1 MMRWFILAS
10 LAASAAAFTPLTSS
24 PLVRAPRLDTAS
36 RSRSTD
42 GSFQTVPQRTRTM
55 TMLEPVSPGGFNSAG
70 KPPIEIRGF
79 SLAKAIL
86 TVGVGLTFTSF
97 AEYFLTEGS
106 GGLSSLGFIYGIPVT
121 LIGFSLQYAEL
132 PPAGMQATQAAE
144 ALFDSKATQTM
155 QDIKSDVTRH
165 RYGDE
170 AHLDTT
176 VKALGLVLPQKAYPQ
191 LQYLEIEQEDGN
203 EVAMTMVFQSLDT
216 PYRMWAEEERVRK
229 YNTFFGPGCWAQ
241 VVKISAEEK
250 LVGIKLT
257 TGTPPPAPAPAA
269 AVAAEEAA

>member
-1 MMRWFILAS
+1 MAS
-10 LAASAAAFTPLTSS
+10 RGRTADGGFQ
-24 PLVRAPRLDTAS
+24 TAS
-36 RSRSTD
+36 
-42 GSFQTVPQRTRTM
+42 QRTRSM

-86 TVGVGLTFTSF
+86 TVGVGLTLTSF
-97 AEYFLTEGS
+97 AEFFFTEGS

-132 PPAGMQATQAAE
+132 APAGLQATPSAE
-144 ALFDSKATQTM
+144 ALFDTKATQTM
-155 QDIKSDVTRH
+155 KDIKSDVTRH

-191 LQYLEIEQEDGN
+191 MQYIEIEEVAGG
-203 EVAMTMVFQSLDT
+203 EVAMTCVFQSLDT
-216 PYRMWAEEERVRK
+216 PYRMWEEEDRVKK
-229 YNTFFGPGCWAQ
+229 YDTFFGPGLWSE
-241 VVKISAEEK
+241 VVKISSEDRVK
-250 LVGIKLT
+250 KYDTFFG
-257 TGTPPPAPAPAA
+257 P
-269 AVAAEEAA
+269 

>member
-1 MMRWFILAS
+1 
-10 LAASAAAFTPLTSS
+10 
-24 PLVRAPRLDTAS
+24 
-36 RSRSTD
+36 
-42 GSFQTVPQRTRTM
+42 
-55 TMLEPVSPGGFNSAG
+55 MLEPVSPGGFNSAG

-86 TVGVGLTFTSF
+86 TVGVGLTLTSF
-97 AEYFLTEGS
+97 AEFFITEGS

-132 PPAGMQATQAAE
+132 APAGMQATPAAE
-144 ALFDSKATQTM
+144 ALFESKATQTM
-155 QDIKSDVTRH
+155 LDIKSDVTRH

-191 LQYLEIEQEDGN
+191 LQYIEIEEEGA

-216 PYRMWAEEERVRK
+216 PFRMWAEEERVNK

-257 TGTPPPAPAPAA
+257 TGAAPAPAPTPAA
-269 AVAAEEAA
+269 APAEETA

>member
-1 MMRWFILAS
+1 
-10 LAASAAAFTPLTSS
+10 
-24 PLVRAPRLDTAS
+24 
-36 RSRSTD
+36 
-42 GSFQTVPQRTRTM
+42 
-55 TMLEPVSPGGFNSAG
+55 MLEPVSPGGFNSAG

-86 TVGVGLTFTSF
+86 TVGLGLTITSF
-97 AEYFLTEGS
+97 AEFFFTEGS

-132 PPAGMQATQAAE
+132 PPAGMQATPAAE

-155 QDIKSDVTRH
+155 LDIKSDVTRH

-176 VKALGLVLPQKAYPQ
+176 VKSLGLVLPQKAYPQ
-191 LQYLEIEQEDGN
+191 LQYLEIEQVEGG

-216 PYRMWAEEERVRK
+216 PYRLWAEEERVQK

-241 VVKISAEEK
+241 VVKVSGEDK
-250 LVGIKLT
+250 LVGVKLT
-257 TGTPPPAPAPAA
+257 TGAAPPAPTPTPVVETAS
-269 AVAAEEAA
+269 VVEEAV